1 MANFSLFKIKKV
13 KEVESDTAI
22 KSDSANGLV
31 KTRIPYT
38 KIRRDFTI
46 TPVEVST
53 QEEIDELLALW
64 GTVRTVTPFVWDHP
78 TEKDQYGNPKQY
90 TVRFKE
96 PIQYEQD
103 AALHNYYTVDSF
115 ILSEV

>member
-13 KEVESDTAI
+13 KEVELDQAI

-31 KTRIPYT
+31 KTRLPYT
-38 KIRRDFTI
+38 KIRKEFTI
-46 TPVEVST
+46 TPIEVST

-64 GTVRTVTPFVWDHP
+64 RVVRTVNTFVWDHP
-78 TEKDQYGNPKQY
+78 TQKDQYGNPKQY

-103 AALHNYYTVDSF
+103 ASLNNYYTVDTF
-115 ILSEV
+115 TLSEV

>member
-13 KEVESDTAI
+13 KQTEIDLAI
-22 KSDSANGLV
+22 KSESANGLV

-38 KIRRDFTI
+38 KIRKEFTV

-64 GTVRTVTPFVWDHP
+64 NTVRTTSPFIWNHP
-78 TEKDQYGNPKQY
+78 TQKDQYNNPKQY

-96 PIQYEQD
+96 AIQYEQD
-103 AALHNYYTVDSF
+103 ASLNNFYTVDSF
-115 ILSEV
+115 TLTEV

>member
-22 KSDSANGLV
+22 KSDSASGLV

-38 KIRRDFTI
+38 KIRKEFTI
-46 TPVEVST
+46 TPIEVST
-53 QEEIDELLALW
+53 QDEMDELLALW
-64 GTVRTVTPFVWDHP
+64 KTVRTVTPFVWDHP
-78 TEKDQYGNPKQY
+78 TQKDQYGNPKQF

-103 AALHNYYTVDSF
+103 AALHNYYTVDAF
-115 ILSEV
+115 TLSEV

>member
-1 MANFSLFKIKKV
+1 MANFDVFQIKKI
-13 KEVESDTAI
+13 KEVEIDTAI

-38 KIRRDFTI
+38 KIRKEFTV
-46 TPVEVST
+46 TPNTVIIQTEM
-53 QEEIDELLALW
+53 DELLALW
-64 GTVRTVTPFVWDHP
+64 NTVRTVQPFVWNHP
-78 TEKDQYGNPKQY
+78 TKKDQYGNPKQY

-103 AALHNYYTVDSF
+103 ASLNNYYTVDVF
-115 ILSEV
+115 TLTEV

>member
-13 KEVESDTAI
+13 KQTEIDLAI
-22 KSDSANGLV
+22 KSESASGLV
-31 KTRIPYT
+31 KTRVPYT
-38 KIRRDFTI
+38 KIRKEFTI
-46 TPVEVST
+46 TPIEVST

-64 GTVRTVTPFVWDHP
+64 NAVRTTSPFVWNHP
-78 TEKDQYGNPKQY
+78 TQKDQYGNPKQF

-103 AALHNYYTVDSF
+103 ASLHNYYTVDTF
-115 ILSEV
+115 TLSEV